1 MLYILISYQYNLLDN
16 LSKPNYINIDLN
28 LTNVTAEQVVEII
41 NENLEKYNYIY
52 FFIREYGNFELDFSL
67 ITKKD
72 NSEITF
78 YFQNGSHSIT
88 FTNVHPQKIKFAISG
103 WGNYVTFRYIKHINQ
118 WYLKSDKGATKI

>member
-1 MLYILISYQYNLLDN
+1 MYVNYLLDN
-16 LSKPNYINIDLN
+16 LSNNYININWN

-41 NENLEKYNYIY
+41 NKNLEKYDYIY

-78 YFQNGSHSIT
+78 YFQNGGHNIT
-88 FTNVHPQKIKFAISG
+88 FINIHPQKIKFATSG
-103 WGNYVTFRYIKHINQ
+103 WGNYTTFRYCKITSM
-118 WYLKSDKGATKI
+118 WYLKSDKGATKV